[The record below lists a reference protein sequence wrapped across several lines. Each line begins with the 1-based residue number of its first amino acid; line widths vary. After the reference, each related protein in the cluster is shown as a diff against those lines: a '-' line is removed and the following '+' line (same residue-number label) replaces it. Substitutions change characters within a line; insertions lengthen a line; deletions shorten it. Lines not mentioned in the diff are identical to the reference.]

1 MTSAEHRPAAFFD
14 VDDTLTCG
22 TALFRFLAYWYAAQG
37 RPPHDA
43 VRERQRLK
51 AMTTAGVS
59 REETNRAFFRLLA
72 GAPAAE
78 ISRLAEDWFRA
89 ETAQGGFFHEPVL
102 EALHAHRR
110 DGNLIVLVSGS
121 FPAVLL
127 PVLEHCGAHHLLC
140 TEPEITPI
148 GRTYTGRLAD
158 RPHQP
163 MIGSAKAGAVQDLVA
178 AHRIDLASSI
188 AYGDHVSD
196 APLLSLTG
204 SAVIVGDD
212 PDLRRLAA
220 HHGWHRLPKASP
232 PAPVPLPEANRVQ
245 PGALL

>member
-14 VDDTLTCG
+14 VDNTLTRG

-37 RPPHDA
+37 RPAHDA
-43 VRERQRLK
+43 VQERQRLK

-78 ISRLAEDWFRA
+78 ITRLAEDWFRA
-89 ETAQGGFFHEPVL
+89 ELAQGCFFHEPVL

-110 DGNLIVLVSGS
+110 NGDLVVLVSGS

-140 TEPEITPI
+140 TEPEITPVA
-148 GRTYTGRLAD
+148 RTYTGRLAD

-163 MIGSAKAGAVQDLVA
+163 MIGSAKAAAVRELAA
-178 AHRIDLASSI
+178 AHRIDLASSTG
-188 AYGDHVSD
+188 YGDHVSD
-196 APLLSLTG
+196 APLLSVTG
-204 SAVIVGDD
+204 RAVIVGDD

-220 HHGWHRLPKASP
+220 HHGWHRLPKAPLP
-232 PAPVPLPEANRVQ
+232 PAVPLPEPNPAR

>member
-14 VDDTLTCG
+14 VDNTLTRG
-22 TALFRFLAYWYAAQG
+22 TALFRFLEYWYAARG

-59 REETNRAFFRLLA
+59 REETNRAYFRLLT
-72 GAPAAE
+72 GAPAAA
-78 ISRLAEDWFRA
+78 IARYAEDWFQA
-89 ETAQGGFFHEPVL
+89 ELAQGAFFHEPVL
-102 EALHAHRR
+102 QALHAHRR
-110 DGNLIVLVSGS
+110 EGHPVVLVSGS

-127 PVLEHCGAHHLLC
+127 PLLEHCGADHLLC
-140 TEPEITPI
+140 TEPEITPVA
-148 GRTYTGRLAD
+148 RTYTGRLAD

-163 MIGSAKAGAVQDLVA
+163 MIGDAKAAAVRELAA
-178 AHRIDLASSI
+178 AHRIDLTAST

-204 SAVIVGDD
+204 RAVIVGDD

-220 HHGWHRLPKASP
+220 HHGWHRLPKA
-232 PAPVPLPEANRVQ
+232 PAPLAVPLPEPNPSP